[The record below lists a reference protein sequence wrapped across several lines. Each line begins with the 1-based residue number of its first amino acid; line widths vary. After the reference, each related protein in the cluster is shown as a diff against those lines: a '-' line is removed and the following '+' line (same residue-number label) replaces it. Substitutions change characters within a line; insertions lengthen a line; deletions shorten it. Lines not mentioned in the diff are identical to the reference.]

1 MGDGTLQQNDVGRLG
16 FTDLDQ
22 ALNLVWLQTQSGELI
37 SGELIETLF
46 VELGLEVLKSEG
58 AA

>member
-1 MGDGTLQQNDVGRLG
+1 LGDGTLQQNDVGRLG

>member
-22 ALNLVWLQTQSGELI
+22 ALNLVWLQTQRGELV